1 MNILFRFYRYLA
13 TAAKMAAVECTEHFG
28 ISSADRIL
36 SQADLLNLFVERGCL
51 HLLPVASSNFS
62 QSYIDASVL
71 RRLCD
76 KLLEREQW
84 NLALEVST
92 KGGLD
97 RTGKFLQMFSHY
109 LIHDVKKNI
118 NEWLH

>member
-1 MNILFRFYRYLA
+1 MREYLFKFFRHLA

-28 ISSADRIL
+28 ISSAERIL
-36 SQADLLNLFVERGCL
+36 SQADLLNLLVERGCL
-51 HLLPVASSNFS
+51 NLLPMTNTNFS
-62 QSYIDASVL
+62 QTSYIDASIL

-92 KGGLD
+92 KAGLD
-97 RTGKFLQMFSHY
+97 RTGKTL
-109 LIHDVKKNI
+109 
-118 NEWLH
+118 